1 VIDVDIRG
9 FFDNINHSRMMAL
22 LGGHTQEKW
31 VLLYVERWLKAGVEQ
46 EDSSIEA
53 RVKGTPQGGV
63 ISPLL
68 ANIYLHHCFDE
79 WMKINNARY
88 PFERYAD
95 DIIIHCNTKEQAE
108 QVLSELKTR
117 MSEFD
122 LELHP
127 EKTRL
132 VYCRNY
138 FRQEEHACNSFT
150 FLSYSFQPKAI
161 RDMYGKKK
169 CIIIFGTAVSQAAK
183 KSIRSKLKE
192 ILQVRWNLIPLEWF
206 AQKLNPKI
214 RGWVNYYSKFDRQQ
228 VLKVF
233 RYLNRLIYEWIKNTY
248 KIIGVWKVLDKYRKI
263 LVANPGLF
271 YHWTLGIKQ
280 IR

>member
-1 VIDVDIRG
+1 
-9 FFDNINHSRMMAL
+9 
-22 LGGHTQEKW
+22 
-31 VLLYVERWLKAGVEQ
+31 
-46 EDSSIEA
+46 
-53 RVKGTPQGGV
+53 
-63 ISPLL
+63 
-68 ANIYLHHCFDE
+68 
-79 WMKINNARY
+79 
-88 PFERYAD
+88 
-95 DIIIHCNTKEQAE
+95 
-108 QVLSELKTR
+108 
-117 MSEFD
+117 
-122 LELHP
+122 
-127 EKTRL
+127 
-132 VYCRNY
+132 
-138 FRQEEHACNSFT
+138 
-150 FLSYSFQPKAI
+150 
-161 RDMYGKKK
+161 MYGKKK
-169 CIIIFGTAVSQAAK
+169 CFIIFGTAVSQAAK